1 MGSSEKIA
9 LPPDPTESWW
19 PYILATIVA
28 IISMIRA
35 YMGGKT
41 YKSEKRLEG
50 KVVIVTGANTGIGFE
65 VAKDMA
71 SRGAQV
77 VLACRNMALAQAAAA
92 KIVKTCPAAHLDVRE
107 LDLASLQSVVDFV
120 QQLPYSNVNILILN
134 AGVVFHPFAL
144 TEDGFETHFQ
154 VNYLGHFLLTRL
166 LVQTMCVTPGARVIS
181 MTSQSHFA
189 ADICLHDLNLQINYS
204 ARKAYGQSKLALLL
218 MTRYLGLMLQDTNVN
233 FLAVNPGLV
242 RGTKHVSS
250 SPVLRE
256 SLMIRLAMQ
265 PLMWMFMKSPKQGS
279 QSVIYAAL
287 HPELDEIRGAYICD
301 CNVSEPSTLATDKK
315 LAADLFERSL
325 SLVAAKAMAAGL
337 SQVWKTEKNG

>member
-1 MGSSEKIA
+1 M
-9 LPPDPTESWW
+9 
-19 PYILATIVA
+19 ATIVA

-41 YKSEKRLEG
+41 YKSDKTLQG

-65 VAKDMA
+65 VASDMA
-71 SRGAQV
+71 LRGAQV
-77 VLACRNMALAQAAAA
+77 VMACRNINSAQAAAA
-92 KIVKTCPAAHLDVRE
+92 KILKICPAALLDVQE

-120 QQLPYSNVNILILN
+120 QKLTHSNVNILILN

-166 LVQTMCVTPGARVIS
+166 LVSRMCTTPGARVIS

-204 ARKAYGQSKLALLL
+204 ARRAYGQSKLALLL

-256 SLMIRLAMQ
+256 SLLIGLAMR

-287 HPELDEIRGAYICD
+287 DPELEEIRGAYICD
-301 CNVSEPSTLATDKK
+301 CDVSEPSSLATDKK

-337 SQVWKTEKNG
+337 SQVWKTENNGL